1 MVREFARRFLI
12 LNNIN
17 MEQIEGKLIQEV
29 LNYGH
34 LSTDIME
41 DRITCSQL
49 LQTVGFPQS
58 SNLEDHSLFKV
69 SVYAVLTLWGTKKVV
84 DY

>member
-1 MVREFARRFLI
+1 
-12 LNNIN
+12 

-29 LNYGH
+29 LSYGH

-58 SNLEDHSLFKV
+58 SNLEDDYHSLFKV